1 MTRKLIRN
9 VAAAV
14 ALTLGVAAPA
24 TACDYVWKSVVEY
37 KTVVQYETRTVPYTQ
52 LVTLYDHCG
61 KPYQAEETFYKE
73 IQVPVETVVPVKK
86 LVKVYY

>member
-14 ALTLGVAAPA
+14 ALALGTAGSAS
-24 TACDYVWKSVVEY
+24 ACDYVWKTVVEY
-37 KTVVQYETRTVPYTQ
+37 KTVIKYETRTVPYTQ
-52 LVTLYDHCG
+52 VVTLYDHCG
-61 KPYQAEETFYKE
+61 KPYQVEKTFYKE